1 MPSSRLFETHC
12 GSRRQSRKRI
22 LQGRRG
28 VNPEQFLVFARL
40 LPEPV
45 LLISG
50 NGQILAANPSFFKM
64 LGLNRQILPEKMLFE
79 LVTNPPD
86 QVKQYLRTCS
96 SSREMVLGSLTLSAN
111 NGDCLCRCEGAVIR
125 PWSPESP
132 ALILLRLKNRESAS
146 SRFTLLNKKIDEL
159 AKEIRQRQRVEEERA
174 QLLVQEQKA
183 RTEAENLNRLKDEF
197 LSTVSHELRT
207 PLNAILGWSHI
218 LRVKRVDEAM
228 MNRALETIERNARS
242 QAQLID
248 DLLDISRIIT
258 GKIRLNVQ
266 TIELLTVIET
276 AMDTVRPAADA
287 KNIRLQSVLDPAA
300 GPVLGDSERL
310 QQIVWNLLSNG
321 IKFTPKRG
329 RVQVCLQRI
338 NSHVEIIVADT
349 GQGISAEFL
358 PYVFERFRQADSSI
372 TRSFGGLGLG
382 LAIVRQLVELHG
394 GTVHA
399 ESPGEG
405 QGAAFTV
412 KLPLMAV
419 GPTVIEPERVHP
431 AVGGSV
437 PFDCSPRLDG
447 LKILIVDDDA
457 DIRDLLTYTL
467 EVCGA
472 EVIAAAS
479 ADEAISTLTE
489 SSTPMNILISDIG
502 MPDEDGY
509 ALLRRV
515 RALEPE
521 KGGGIPA
528 IALTAYARTQDR
540 RAALL
545 AGFQSHVAK
554 PVEPAE
560 LIAVIANLAGRIKG
574 I

>member
-1 MPSSRLFETHC
+1 MT
-12 GSRRQSRKRI
+12 
-22 LQGRRG
+22 
-28 VNPEQFLVFARL
+28 PEQFLEFARL

-45 LLISG
+45 LLILG
-50 NGQILAANPSFFKM
+50 NGQILAVNPSFSRM
-64 LGLNRQILPEKMLFE
+64 VGLHCQTLQKKMLFE
-79 LVTNPPD
+79 LVTNPSE
-86 QVKQYLRTCS
+86 QVKQYLRNCS

-111 NGDCLCRCEGAVIR
+111 NGETCLCRSEGAAIR
-125 PWSPESP
+125 PWSLESP
-132 ALILLRLKNRESAS
+132 ALILLRLKNKESAS
-146 SRFTLLNKKIDEL
+146 SRFILLNKKLDEL
-159 AKEIRQRQRVEEERA
+159 AKEIRQRQRAEEERA

-183 RTEAENLNRLKDEF
+183 RAEAENLNRLKDEF

-207 PLNAILGWSHI
+207 PLNAILGWSQI
-218 LRVKRVDEAM
+218 LRARRADAAT

-258 GKIRLNVQ
+258 GKIRLNVH
-266 TIELLTVIET
+266 TVELLPVIEA
-276 AMDTVRPAADA
+276 AMDTVRPTTDT

-310 QQIVWNLLSNG
+310 QQIVWNLLSNA

-329 RVQVCLQRI
+329 RIQVCLQRI
-338 NSHVEIIVADT
+338 NSHVEIVVTDT

-399 ESPGEG
+399 DSPGEG
-405 QGAAFTV
+405 QGATFTV

-419 GPTVIEPERVHP
+419 GPKAIEPERVHP
-431 AVGGSV
+431 TVGGSV
-437 PFDCSPRLDG
+437 PFECSPRLDG
-447 LKILIVDDDA
+447 LRILIVDDDA

-472 EVIAAAS
+472 EVMAAAS
-479 ADEAISTLTE
+479 ADEAISALTE
-489 SSTPMNILISDIG
+489 SSTPMDILISDIG

-521 KGGGIPA
+521 NGGGIPA

-554 PVEPAE
+554 PVEAAE
-560 LIAVIANLAGRIKG
+560 LIAVIANLAGRIRG

>member
-1 MPSSRLFETHC
+1 
-12 GSRRQSRKRI
+12 
-22 LQGRRG
+22 
-28 VNPEQFLVFARL
+28 
-40 LPEPV
+40 
-45 LLISG
+45 
-50 NGQILAANPSFFKM
+50 
-64 LGLNRQILPEKMLFE
+64 
-79 LVTNPPD
+79 
-86 QVKQYLRTCS
+86 
-96 SSREMVLGSLTLSAN
+96 MVLGSLTLSTN
-111 NGDCLCRCEGAVIR
+111 NGEACLCRCEGAVIR
-125 PWSPESP
+125 PWSSESP

-159 AKEIRQRQRVEEERA
+159 AKEVRQRQRAEEERA

-183 RTEAENLNRLKDEF
+183 RAEAERLNQLKDEF

-207 PLNAILGWSHI
+207 PLNAILGWSQI
-218 LRVKRVDEAM
+218 LRSNRVDEAT

-242 QAQLID
+242 QAELIN
-248 DLLDISRIIT
+248 DLLDISRIII

-266 TIELLTVIET
+266 MVELLPVIE
-276 AMDTVRPAADA
+276 AAIDTVRPAADA

-310 QQIVWNLLSNG
+310 QQIVWNLLSNA

-338 NSHVEIIVADT
+338 NSHIEIIVTDT

-358 PYVFERFRQADSSI
+358 PYVFDRFRQADSSI

-405 QGAAFTV
+405 QGATFTV
-412 KLPLMAV
+412 KLPLMAI
-419 GPTVIEPERVHP
+419 GPKAIEPERVHP
-431 AVGGSV
+431 AAGGSV
-437 PFDCSPRLDG
+437 PFDCSPGLDG
-447 LKILIVDDDA
+447 LRILIVDDDA
-457 DIRDLLTYTL
+457 DIRALLIYTL

-472 EVIAAAS
+472 EVMAAAS
-479 ADEAISTLTE
+479 ADEAISALTA
-489 SSTPMNILISDIG
+489 SSPPMDILISDIG

-521 KGGGIPA
+521 NGGRIPA

-560 LIAVIANLAGRIKG
+560 LIAVIANLAGRIRG

>member
-1 MPSSRLFETHC
+1 M
-12 GSRRQSRKRI
+12 
-22 LQGRRG
+22 
-28 VNPEQFLVFARL
+28 
-40 LPEPV
+40 
-45 LLISG
+45 
-50 NGQILAANPSFFKM
+50 
-64 LGLNRQILPEKMLFE
+64 
-79 LVTNPPD
+79 
-86 QVKQYLRTCS
+86 
-96 SSREMVLGSLTLSAN
+96 
-111 NGDCLCRCEGAVIR
+111 
-125 PWSPESP
+125 
-132 ALILLRLKNRESAS
+132 
-146 SRFTLLNKKIDEL
+146 
-159 AKEIRQRQRVEEERA
+159 AKEIRQRKRAEEERA

-183 RTEAENLNRLKDEF
+183 RAEAEKARAEAENLNRLKDEF

-207 PLNAILGWSHI
+207 PLNAILGWSQI
-218 LRVKRVDEAM
+218 LRTKRVDEAT
-228 MNRALETIERNARS
+228 MNRALETIGRNARS
-242 QAQLID
+242 QAQLVD

-258 GKIRLNVQ
+258 GKIRLDVQ
-266 TIELLTVIET
+266 TVELLPVIEA
-276 AMDTVRPAADA
+276 AMDTVRPTADA

-310 QQIVWNLLSNG
+310 QQIVWNLLSNA
-321 IKFTPKRG
+321 IKFTSKHG

-338 NSHVEIIVADT
+338 NSHVEIVVADT

-405 QGAAFTV
+405 QGSTFTV

-419 GPTVIEPERVHP
+419 GLTAIEPERVHP

-447 LKILIVDDDA
+447 LRILIVDDDA

-472 EVIAAAS
+472 EVMAAVS
-479 ADEAISTLTE
+479 ADDAISALTA
-489 SSTPMNILISDIG
+489 SSTPMDILISDIG

-521 KGGGIPA
+521 NGGKIPA

-560 LIAVIANLAGRIKG
+560 LIAVIANLAGRIRG

>member
-1 MPSSRLFETHC
+1 VT
-12 GSRRQSRKRI
+12 
-22 LQGRRG
+22 
-28 VNPEQFLVFARL
+28 PEQFLEFARP

-45 LLISG
+45 LLILG
-50 NGQILAANPSFFKM
+50 NGQILAANPSFSRM
-64 LGLNRQILPEKMLFE
+64 VGLHCQTLQKKMLFE
-79 LVTNPPD
+79 LVTNPSE
-86 QVKQYLRTCS
+86 QVKQYLRNCS

-111 NGDCLCRCEGAVIR
+111 NGETCLCRSEGAAIR
-125 PWSPESP
+125 PWSLESP
-132 ALILLRLKNRESAS
+132 ALILLRLKNKESAS
-146 SRFTLLNKKIDEL
+146 SRFILLNKKLDEL
-159 AKEIRQRQRVEEERA
+159 AKEIRQRQRAEEERA

-183 RTEAENLNRLKDEF
+183 RAEAENLNRLKDEF

-207 PLNAILGWSHI
+207 PLNAILGWSQI
-218 LRVKRVDEAM
+218 LRTQRADAAT

-258 GKIRLNVQ
+258 GKIRLNVH
-266 TIELLTVIET
+266 TVELLPVIEA
-276 AMDTVRPAADA
+276 AMDTVRPTTET

-310 QQIVWNLLSNG
+310 QQIVWNLLSNA

-329 RVQVCLQRI
+329 RIQVCLQRI
-338 NSHVEIIVADT
+338 NSHVEIVVTDT

-399 ESPGEG
+399 DSPGEG
-405 QGAAFTV
+405 QGATFTV
-412 KLPLMAV
+412 QLPLMAV
-419 GPTVIEPERVHP
+419 GPKAIEPERVHP

-437 PFDCSPRLDG
+437 PFECSPRLDG
-447 LKILIVDDDA
+447 LRILIVDDDA

-472 EVIAAAS
+472 EVMAAAS
-479 ADEAISTLTE
+479 ADEAISALTE
-489 SSTPMNILISDIG
+489 SSTPMDILISDIG

-521 KGGGIPA
+521 NGGGIPA

-554 PVEPAE
+554 PVEAAE
-560 LIAVIANLAGRIKG
+560 LIAVIANLTGRIRG

>member
-1 MPSSRLFETHC
+1 MT
-12 GSRRQSRKRI
+12 
-22 LQGRRG
+22 
-28 VNPEQFLVFARL
+28 PEQFLEFARL

-45 LLISG
+45 LLISV
-50 NGQILAANPSFFKM
+50 NGQILAANPSFSKM
-64 LGLNRQILPEKMLFE
+64 LGLHHQILQGKMLFE

-86 QVKQYLRTCS
+86 QVKQYLRNCS

-111 NGDCLCRCEGAVIR
+111 NGETCLCRSEGAAIR

-159 AKEIRQRQRVEEERA
+159 AKEIRQRQRAEEERA

-183 RTEAENLNRLKDEF
+183 RAEAENLNRLKDEF

-207 PLNAILGWSHI
+207 PLNAILGWSQI
-218 LRVKRVDEAM
+218 LRAKRADAAT

-248 DLLDISRIIT
+248 DLLDVSRIIT
-258 GKIRLNVQ
+258 GKIRLNVR
-266 TIELLTVIET
+266 TVELLPVIEA
-276 AMDTVRPAADA
+276 AMDTVRPTTDT
-287 KNIRLQSVLDPAA
+287 KNIQMQSVLDPAA
-300 GPVLGDSERL
+300 GPVLGDSDRL
-310 QQIVWNLLSNG
+310 QQIVWNLLSNAS
-321 IKFTPKRG
+321 KFTPKRG
-329 RVQVCLQRI
+329 RIQVCLQRI
-338 NSHVEIIVADT
+338 NSHVEIVVTDT

-399 ESPGEG
+399 DSPGEG
-405 QGAAFTV
+405 QGATFTV

-419 GPTVIEPERVHP
+419 EPKAIEPERVHP
-431 AVGGSV
+431 GVGGSV
-437 PFDCSPRLDG
+437 PFEYSPRLDK
-447 LKILIVDDDA
+447 LRILIVDDDA
-457 DIRDLLTYTL
+457 DVRDLLTYML

-472 EVIAAAS
+472 EVMAAAS
-479 ADEAISTLTE
+479 ADEAISALTE
-489 SSTPMNILISDIG
+489 SSTPIDILISDIG

-521 KGGGIPA
+521 NGGGIPA

-554 PVEPAE
+554 PVEAAE
-560 LIAVIANLAGRIKG
+560 LIAVIANLAGRIRG

>member
-1 MPSSRLFETHC
+1 VT
-12 GSRRQSRKRI
+12 
-22 LQGRRG
+22 
-28 VNPEQFLVFARL
+28 PEQFLEFARL

-45 LLISG
+45 LLLSV
-50 NGQILAANPSFFKM
+50 NGQILAANPSFSKM
-64 LGLNRQILPEKMLFE
+64 LGLHHQILQGKMLFE

-86 QVKQYLRTCS
+86 QVKQYLRNCS

-111 NGDCLCRCEGAVIR
+111 NGETCSCRSEGAAIR

-132 ALILLRLKNRESAS
+132 TLILLRLKNRESAS
-146 SRFTLLNKKIDEL
+146 SRFILLNKKIDEL
-159 AKEIRQRQRVEEERA
+159 AKEIRQRQRAEEERA

-183 RTEAENLNRLKDEF
+183 RAEAEKARAEAENLNRLKDEF

-207 PLNAILGWSHI
+207 PLNAILGWSQI
-218 LRVKRVDEAM
+218 LRNKRVDEAA

-266 TIELLTVIET
+266 TVELLPVIEA
-276 AMDTVRPAADA
+276 AMDTVRPSADA
-287 KNIRLQSVLDPAA
+287 KNIRLQSVLDPAG

-310 QQIVWNLLSNG
+310 QQIVWNLLSNA
-321 IKFTPKRG
+321 IKFTSKQG

-338 NSHVEIIVADT
+338 NSHVEIVVADT

-405 QGAAFTV
+405 QGSTFTV
-412 KLPLMAV
+412 KLPLIAV
-419 GPTVIEPERVHP
+419 GLTAIEPERVHP

-447 LKILIVDDDA
+447 LRILIVDDDA

-472 EVIAAAS
+472 EVMAAAS
-479 ADEAISTLTE
+479 ADEAIAVLTA
-489 SSTPMNILISDIG
+489 SSTPMDILISDIG

-521 KGGGIPA
+521 HKGGIPA

-560 LIAVIANLAGRIKG
+560 LIAVIANLAGRIRG

>member
-1 MPSSRLFETHC
+1 MT
-12 GSRRQSRKRI
+12 
-22 LQGRRG
+22 
-28 VNPEQFLVFARL
+28 PEQFLEVAKI

-45 LLISG
+45 LLIEGSG
-50 NGQILAANPSFFKM
+50 RILVANPAFSKL
-64 LGLNRQILPEKMLFE
+64 LGLPRQLSQGKTIFD
-79 LVTNPPD
+79 LVTDSPD
-86 QVKQYLRTCS
+86 KVKQYLRTCS
-96 SSREMVLGSLTLSAN
+96 TSRELMLGSLSLTTN
-111 NGDCLCRCEGAVIR
+111 DEETCLCRCEGAVMR
-125 PWSPESP
+125 PWSPEAP
-132 ALILLRLKNRESAS
+132 ALIFLRLQNRESTS

-159 AKEIRQRQRVEEERA
+159 AKEVRQRQRAEEERA
-174 QLLVQEQKA
+174 QLLVQEQNA
-183 RTEAENLNRLKDEF
+183 RAEAERLNRLKDEF

-207 PLNAILGWSHI
+207 PLNAILGWSQV
-218 LRVKRVDEAM
+218 LRTNMADEAR

-266 TIELLTVIET
+266 TVELSPVIE
-276 AMDTVRPAADA
+276 AAIDTVRPAADA
-287 KNIRLQSVLDPAA
+287 KAIRLRSVLDPAA
-300 GPVLGDSERL
+300 GPILGDAERL
-310 QQIVWNLLSNG
+310 QQIVWNLLSNA

-329 RVQVCLQRI
+329 RVQVYLQRI
-338 NSHVEIIVADT
+338 NSHIEIVVADT

-358 PYVFERFRQADSSI
+358 PHVFERFRQADGST

-382 LAIVRQLVELHG
+382 LAIVRQLVEVHG

-399 ESPGEG
+399 DSPGEG
-405 QGAAFTV
+405 QGTTFTV

-419 GPTVIEPERVHP
+419 GPTAIEPERVHP
-431 AVGGSV
+431 AVGGTV
-437 PFDCSPRLDG
+437 PFVCSPQLDG
-447 LKILIVDDDA
+447 LRILIVDDDA

-467 EVCGA
+467 EICGA
-472 EVIAAAS
+472 DVTVATS
-479 ADEAISTLTE
+479 ADEAISLLTT
-489 SSTPMNILISDIG
+489 SSPPMHILISDIG

-509 ALLRRV
+509 ALLRRI
-515 RALEPE
+515 RTLAPE
-521 KGGGIPA
+521 QGGQIPA

-540 RAALL
+540 TAALL

-560 LIAVIANLAGRIKG
+560 LIAVLANLAGRIKG

>member
-1 MPSSRLFETHC
+1 MT
-12 GSRRQSRKRI
+12 
-22 LQGRRG
+22 
-28 VNPEQFLVFARL
+28 PEQFLEFARL

-45 LLISG
+45 LLLSV

-64 LGLNRQILPEKMLFE
+64 LGLHHQILQGKMLFE

-86 QVKQYLRTCS
+86 QVKQYLRNCS

-111 NGDCLCRCEGAVIR
+111 NGETCSCRSEGAAIR

-132 ALILLRLKNRESAS
+132 TLILLRLKNRESAS
-146 SRFTLLNKKIDEL
+146 SRFILLNKKIDEL
-159 AKEIRQRQRVEEERA
+159 AKEIRQRQRAEEERA

-183 RTEAENLNRLKDEF
+183 RAEAEKARAEAENLNRLKDEF

-207 PLNAILGWSHI
+207 PLNAILGWSQI
-218 LRVKRVDEAM
+218 LRNKRVDEAA

-266 TIELLTVIET
+266 TVELLPVIEA
-276 AMDTVRPAADA
+276 AMDTVRPSADA
-287 KNIRLQSVLDPAA
+287 KNIRLQSVLDPAG

-310 QQIVWNLLSNG
+310 QQIVWNLLSNA
-321 IKFTPKRG
+321 IKFTSKQG

-338 NSHVEIIVADT
+338 NSHVEIVVADT

-405 QGAAFTV
+405 QGSTFTV
-412 KLPLMAV
+412 KLPLIAV
-419 GPTVIEPERVHP
+419 GLTAIEPERVHP

-447 LKILIVDDDA
+447 LRILIVDDDA

-472 EVIAAAS
+472 EVMAAAS
-479 ADEAISTLTE
+479 ADEAISVLTA
-489 SSTPMNILISDIG
+489 SSTPMDILISDIG

-521 KGGGIPA
+521 HKGGIPA

-560 LIAVIANLAGRIKG
+560 LIAVIANLAGRIRG

>member
-1 MPSSRLFETHC
+1 MT
-12 GSRRQSRKRI
+12 
-22 LQGRRG
+22 
-28 VNPEQFLVFARL
+28 PEQFLEFARL

-50 NGQILAANPSFFKM
+50 NGQILAANPSFSKM
-64 LGLNRQILPEKMLFE
+64 LGLNRQILQGKMLFE

-111 NGDCLCRCEGAVIR
+111 NGETCLCRCEGAVIR

-146 SRFTLLNKKIDEL
+146 GRFTLLNKKIDEL
-159 AKEIRQRQRVEEERA
+159 AKEIRQRQRAEEERA

-183 RTEAENLNRLKDEF
+183 RAEAENLNRLKDEF

-207 PLNAILGWSHI
+207 PLNAILGWSQI
-218 LRVKRVDEAM
+218 LRTNRVDEAT

-266 TIELLTVIET
+266 TVELLSVIE
-276 AMDTVRPAADA
+276 AAIDTVRPAADA

-310 QQIVWNLLSNG
+310 QQIVWNLLSNA

-338 NSHVEIIVADT
+338 NSHVEIVVTDT

-405 QGAAFTV
+405 QGATFTV
-412 KLPLMAV
+412 KLPLMAI
-419 GPTVIEPERVHP
+419 GSKAIEPERVHP
-431 AVGGSV
+431 AAGGSV

-447 LKILIVDDDA
+447 LRILIVDDDA
-457 DIRDLLTYTL
+457 DIRALLIYTL

-472 EVIAAAS
+472 EVMAAAS
-479 ADEAISTLTE
+479 ADEAISVLTA
-489 SSTPMNILISDIG
+489 SSTPMDILISDIG

-521 KGGGIPA
+521 NGGRIPA

-560 LIAVIANLAGRIKG
+560 LIAVIANLAGRIRG

>member
-1 MPSSRLFETHC
+1 MT
-12 GSRRQSRKRI
+12 
-22 LQGRRG
+22 
-28 VNPEQFLVFARL
+28 PEQFLEFARL

-50 NGQILAANPSFFKM
+50 NGHILAANPSFSRIV
-64 LGLNRQILPEKMLFE
+64 GLHCQTLQRKMLFD
-79 LVTNPPD
+79 LVTNPSE
-86 QVKQYLRTCS
+86 QVKQYLRNCS

-111 NGDCLCRCEGAVIR
+111 NGETCLCRSEGAAIR
-125 PWSPESP
+125 PWSLESP
-132 ALILLRLKNRESAS
+132 ALILLRLKNKESAS
-146 SRFTLLNKKIDEL
+146 SRFILLNKKLDEL
-159 AKEIRQRQRVEEERA
+159 AKEIRQRQRAEEERA

-183 RTEAENLNRLKDEF
+183 RAEAENLNRLKDEF

-207 PLNAILGWSHI
+207 PLNAILGWSQI
-218 LRVKRVDEAM
+218 LRARRADVAT

-258 GKIRLNVQ
+258 GKIRLNVH
-266 TIELLTVIET
+266 TVELLPVIEA
-276 AMDTVRPAADA
+276 AMDTVRPTTDT

-310 QQIVWNLLSNG
+310 QQIVWNLLSNA

-329 RVQVCLQRI
+329 RIQVCLQRI
-338 NSHVEIIVADT
+338 NSHVEIVVTDT

-399 ESPGEG
+399 DSPGEG
-405 QGAAFTV
+405 QGATFTV

-419 GPTVIEPERVHP
+419 GPKAIEPERVHP
-431 AVGGSV
+431 TVGGSV
-437 PFDCSPRLDG
+437 PFECSPRLDG
-447 LKILIVDDDA
+447 LRILIVDDDT

-472 EVIAAAS
+472 EVMAAAS
-479 ADEAISTLTE
+479 ADEAISALTE
-489 SSTPMNILISDIG
+489 SSTPMDILISDIG

-521 KGGGIPA
+521 NGGGIPA

-554 PVEPAE
+554 PVEHAE
-560 LIAVIANLAGRIKG
+560 LIAVIANLAGRIRG

>member
-1 MPSSRLFETHC
+1 VT
-12 GSRRQSRKRI
+12 
-22 LQGRRG
+22 
-28 VNPEQFLVFARL
+28 PEQFLEFARP
-40 LPEPV
+40 LPEAM
-45 LLISG
+45 LLIAG
-50 NGQILAANPSFFKM
+50 NGQILAVNPSFSKM
-64 LGLNRQILPEKMLFE
+64 LGLHRQLLQGKTIFDV
-79 LVTNPPD
+79 VTDPAD
-86 QVKQYLRTCS
+86 KVKQYLRACS
-96 SSREMVLGSLTLSAN
+96 SSREMVIGSLSLSAN
-111 NGDCLCRCEGAVIR
+111 NGEACLCRCEGAVIR

-132 ALILLRLKNRESAS
+132 ALIFLRLKNKESAS

-159 AKEIRQRQRVEEERA
+159 AKEIRQRQRAEEERA
-174 QLLVQEQKA
+174 KLLVQEQKA
-183 RTEAENLNRLKDEF
+183 RAEAEKLNRLKDEF

-207 PLNAILGWSHI
+207 PLNAILGWSQI
-218 LRVKRVDEAM
+218 LRTSKVDEAR

-266 TIELLTVIET
+266 TVQLLPVIE
-276 AMDTVRPAADA
+276 AAIDTVRPAADA

-310 QQIVWNLLSNG
+310 QQIVWNLLTNA
-321 IKFTPKRG
+321 IKFTPKQG
-329 RVQVCLQRI
+329 RVQICLQRI
-338 NSHVEIIVADT
+338 NSHIEIVVVDT

-358 PYVFERFRQADSSI
+358 PYVFERFRQADGSI

-405 QGAAFTV
+405 QGATFTV

-419 GPTVIEPERVHP
+419 GPKAIETERVHP

-437 PFDCSPRLDG
+437 PFDCSPGLDG
-447 LKILIVDDDA
+447 LRILIVDDDP

-472 EVIAAAS
+472 EVIAVATAN
-479 ADEAISTLTE
+479 AAISALAD
-489 SSTPMNILISDIG
+489 SSLPMDILISDIG

-509 ALLRRV
+509 SLLRRV
-515 RALEPE
+515 RALKPE
-521 KGGGIPA
+521 NGGRIPA
-528 IALTAYARTQDR
+528 IALTAYARIQDR
-540 RAALL
+540 TAALL
-545 AGFQSHVAK
+545 AGFQSHIAK

-560 LIAVIANLAGRIKG
+560 LIAVIANLAGRISG
-574 I
+574 T

>member
-1 MPSSRLFETHC
+1 
-12 GSRRQSRKRI
+12 
-22 LQGRRG
+22 
-28 VNPEQFLVFARL
+28 VNPEQFLEFARL

-50 NGQILAANPSFFKM
+50 NGQILAANPSFSKM
-64 LGLNRQILPEKMLFE
+64 LGLHRQILQGKMLFD
-79 LVTNPPD
+79 LVTDPPNR
-86 QVKQYLRTCS
+86 VKQYLRNCS
-96 SSREMVLGSLTLSAN
+96 SSREMVLGSLTLSTN
-111 NGDCLCRCEGAVIR
+111 NGETCLCRCEGAAIR
-125 PWSPESP
+125 PSSPESP
-132 ALILLRLKNRESAS
+132 ALILLRLKKRESAS

-159 AKEIRQRQRVEEERA
+159 AKEIRQRQRLEEERA

-183 RTEAENLNRLKDEF
+183 RAEAENLNRLKDEF

-207 PLNAILGWSHI
+207 PLNAILGWSQI
-218 LRVKRVDEAM
+218 IRATRVDEAM

-266 TIELLTVIET
+266 TVELLAVIEA

-310 QQIVWNLLSNG
+310 QQIVWNLLSNA

-372 TRSFGGLGLG
+372 TRSLGGLGLG

-405 QGAAFTV
+405 QGATFTV

-431 AVGGSV
+431 AVGGRV

-447 LKILIVDDDA
+447 LRILIVDDDA

-479 ADEAISTLTE
+479 ADEAISALTE
-489 SSTPMNILISDIG
+489 SSAPANILISDIG